1 MHIPSGPSARFKS
14 GAAVPNSTAGH
25 VWPQDWEGALHSAFP
40 PLLFNTSCPDLR
52 AGLIVCVTATASE
65 FLYTQ
70 PEFEPCVCVCVCVC
84 VYMCW
89 AYTIHCTPAWLAL
102 LYMHVCVRV
111 VSFEHPP
118 PPPPKWDKDC
128 RWVGTPCPVCVRAA
142 AIVIPFRDAIGPN
155 EPASPLKVTNWSC
168 RNCALGSRDCPE
180 GPTPIHPLSSP

>member
-84 VYMCW
+84 V
-89 AYTIHCTPAWLAL
+89 CTCISVCMLPPFCVG
-102 LYMHVCVRV
+102 LYR
-111 VSFEHPP
+111 
-118 PPPPKWDKDC
+118 
-128 RWVGTPCPVCVRAA
+128 
-142 AIVIPFRDAIGPN
+142 VIPNSRCILKICTHPCLFWLNIWVFQSPQNTMPHLLGDPSSVAS
-155 EPASPLKVTNWSC
+155 ASPSPLLPQRATYRVRGDPK
-168 RNCALGSRDCPE
+168 
-180 GPTPIHPLSSP
+180 GPRMLEIHTDGLHTMQTCCM